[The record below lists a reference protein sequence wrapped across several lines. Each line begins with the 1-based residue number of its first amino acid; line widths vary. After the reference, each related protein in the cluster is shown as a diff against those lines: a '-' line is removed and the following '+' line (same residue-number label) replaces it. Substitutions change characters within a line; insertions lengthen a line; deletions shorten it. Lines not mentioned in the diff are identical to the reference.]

1 MESLFLSSKFWCTQ
15 SFVCAL
21 QDWSL
26 CSPQSCE
33 SLIIK
38 SHWLSKSDS
47 LGIPCPFVRSSVWE
61 AWWVVQNLHT
71 SGKTCLAL
79 FFSSLWVT
87 HSESIGFDC
96 IMIAPLLPSC
106 WNFFFVFGFGNLF
119 LVGSSIL
126 LPMIVQQLVAIVMLS
141 QEEMNTYPSVLPSW
155 SGSSGLLILFNI
167 LYFYEYKS
175 FASLDRFIPSF
186 LFFFNN

>member
-1 MESLFLSSKFWCTQ
+1 MPSKTG
-15 SFVCAL
+15 VCFCK
-21 QDWSL
+21 S
-26 CSPQSCE
+26 CGSP
-33 SLIIK
+33 IIK
-38 SHWLSKSDS
+38 SWWPSRSAF
-47 LGIPCPFVRSSVWE
+47 LGIPSPFVGSSVWE

>member
-1 MESLFLSSKFWCTQ
+1 MPSKTG
-15 SFVCAL
+15 VCFCK
-21 QDWSL
+21 S
-26 CSPQSCE
+26 CGSP
-33 SLIIK
+33 IIK
-38 SHWLSKSDS
+38 SWWPSRSAF
-47 LGIPCPFVRSSVWE
+47 LGIPSPFVGSSVWE

-186 LFFFNN
+186 LFFFLIIKWHMRLFP